1 MLLPEQ
7 HIRNK
12 NFTAWQTMHKKQ
24 SIYMVAQYIAF
35 VNKKTVNETP
45 HLVVASFFECT
56 YHLYFSSIFMSN
68 MPINP
73 YNMLI
78 SPVIYI

>member
-35 VNKKTVNETP
+35 VNKKQ
-45 HLVVASFFECT
+45 
-56 YHLYFSSIFMSN
+56 
-68 MPINP
+68 
-73 YNMLI
+73 
-78 SPVIYI
+78 